1 MFYGFKQIKE
11 HNTFHARIFLTI
23 LYLEKWFKLHRL
35 YICELTMKII
45 RKFVIQGIY
54 NSEVHPDSFSS
65 LQAISSCRLPHPYLI
80 IIHRSASIQTDT
92 VIFHN
97 VTIGVIENNTLITA
111 AQLGEKVYIG
121 TGATILGH
129 LTIGN
134 NAKIGDNTLI
144 IKKNIPPAAT
154 IVGLYK

>member
-1 MFYGFKQIKE
+1 
-11 HNTFHARIFLTI
+11 
-23 LYLEKWFKLHRL
+23 
-35 YICELTMKII
+35 
-45 RKFVIQGIY
+45 
-54 NSEVHPDSFSS
+54 
-65 LQAISSCRLPHPYLI
+65 
-80 IIHRSASIQTDT
+80 
-92 VIFHN
+92 

-134 NAKIGDNTLI
+134 NAKIGANALI